1 MKAIL
6 FSVALLVTLISTSD
20 AQQVKETAVIN
31 HPINIHHLKTEK
43 MENQAINVVTTFLT
57 AVQQGN
63 TEKLGTL
70 LHPEVQW
77 EQPGN
82 NRFSGTKKNITEVFQ
97 MVGGMFE
104 VAANTLALT
113 NIQVVAVNGNS
124 VACLIHWNAAQPTG
138 KILNVD
144 NIDVYT
150 VENGKITNA
159 KVYSADLNQ
168 EDDFWGK

>member
-1 MKAIL
+1 
-6 FSVALLVTLISTSD
+6 
-20 AQQVKETAVIN
+20 
-31 HPINIHHLKTEK
+31 

-77 EQPGN
+77 EQPGKN
-82 NRFSGTKKNITEVFQ
+82 PFSGTKKNITEVFK

-104 VAANTLALT
+104 VSANTLALT

-150 VENGKITNA
+150 VENGKITHA
-159 KVYSADLNQ
+159 KIYSADLNQ